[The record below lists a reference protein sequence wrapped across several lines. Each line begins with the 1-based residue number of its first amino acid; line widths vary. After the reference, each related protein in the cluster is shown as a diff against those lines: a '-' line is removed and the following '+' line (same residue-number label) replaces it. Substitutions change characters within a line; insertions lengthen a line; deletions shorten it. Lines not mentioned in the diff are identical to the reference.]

1 MRKNNWACFL
11 LILAGIVIGG
21 FIGSLFPSTWL
32 NYGQSFGLSAPL
44 VLDLGILSVTFGLS
58 IKITLKYNRHCGG
71 SRYLSVYLTDAR
83 RASGFV

>member
-32 NYGQSFGLSAPL
+32 NYGQSFGLTQPL

-58 IKITLKYNRHCGG
+58 IR
-71 SRYLSVYLTDAR
+71 LTIAGIIGIAMAIVIYR
-83 RASGFV
+83 LI

>member
-32 NYGQSFGLSAPL
+32 NYGQSFGLSQPL
-44 VLDLGILSVTFGLS
+44 VLDLGILSVTFALS
-58 IKITLKYNRHCGG
+58 IRITI
-71 SRYLSVYLTDAR
+71 
-83 RASGFV
+83 ASILGIAMAIIIYRLI